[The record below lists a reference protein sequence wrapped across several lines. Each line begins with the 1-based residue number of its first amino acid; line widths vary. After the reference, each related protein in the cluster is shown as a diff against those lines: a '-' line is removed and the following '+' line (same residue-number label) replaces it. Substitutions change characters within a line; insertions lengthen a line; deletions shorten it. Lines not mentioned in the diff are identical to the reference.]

1 MAPGNALVILTETI
15 GLVTSSSV
23 TTILITEVAASHV
36 FWFPCSV
43 GTGVKAV
50 NKAFGSDGTMVLLL
64 PFFRIVSYEGRLHS
78 VYCIFHT
85 SVFLYNPLRN
95 VLVENDRSRDASLLV
110 SSLDHL
116 PLTLLQNVT
125 PSTNIAHFCQLWLHG

>member
-1 MAPGNALVILTETI
+1 MAPGDTLVILTETI
-15 GLVTSSSV
+15 GLVTSSYV
-23 TTILITEVAASHV
+23 TTVLITEVRANHV

-43 GTGVKAV
+43 EAPDKAS
-50 NKAFGSDGTMVLLL
+50 GGDGTMVLLL
-64 PFFRIVSYEGRLHS
+64 HFHQIVSHEGGLHG

-85 SVFLYNPLRN
+85 SVYLYNPLRN
-95 VLVENDRSRDASLLV
+95 VLVKNHRSRDASLLI

-125 PSTNIAHFCQLWLHG
+125 PSTNIAHFRQLWLHG